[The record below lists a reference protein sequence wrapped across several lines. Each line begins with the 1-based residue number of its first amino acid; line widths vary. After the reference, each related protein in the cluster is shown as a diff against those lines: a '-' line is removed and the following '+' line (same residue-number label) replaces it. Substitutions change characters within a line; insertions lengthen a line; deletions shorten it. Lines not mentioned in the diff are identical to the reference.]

1 MLKIVILFTLF
12 LHLIWAI
19 WRQVMNQKTLSW
31 PSVQGEIISAVVDN
45 TDDGD
50 YDSETGFLEELFFW
64 ISLVIGFL
72 FYSKP
77 VNIHYRYSIAGVTY
91 KSSLFSYGQRRFYF
105 SSDHNRITSLY
116 PIGRQLPVYY
126 NPDDVSKA
134 VINRDSVNFI
144 RLFLT
149 SNWVFNTVGVIL
161 LYGLF
166 RLWY

>member
-1 MLKIVILFTLF
+1 
-12 LHLIWAI
+12 
-19 WRQVMNQKTLSW
+19 MNQKTLSW
-31 PSVQGEIISAVVDN
+31 PSVQGEITAAVIDN
-45 TDDGD
+45 TDDSD
-50 YDSETGFLEELFFW
+50 YDSETGFFEELLYGFAM
-64 ISLVIGFL
+64 LVGSL

-105 SSDHNRITSLY
+105 ASDRERITSLY
-116 PIGRQLPVYY
+116 PIGRQLSVYY

-134 VINRDSVNFI
+134 VINRDSVSFV

-149 SNWVFNTVGVIL
+149 SNWFFNTVGAAL

-166 RLWY
+166 LLWH